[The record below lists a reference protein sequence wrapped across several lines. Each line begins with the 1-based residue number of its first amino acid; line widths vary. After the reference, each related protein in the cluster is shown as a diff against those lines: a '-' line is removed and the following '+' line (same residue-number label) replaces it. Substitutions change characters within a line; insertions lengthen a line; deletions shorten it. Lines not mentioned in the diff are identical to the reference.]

1 MIINQKTH
9 IPVPEIGMRD
19 KEKRMKKH
27 IYDKENGLSYT
38 LTGDYYLPD
47 LLPPQGETPNYGKYG
62 SLRLRYLKEYKRGM
76 YVSMLTQGKLVKH
89 LNTVD
94 KEASESMEYLIQ
106 SMKQQH
112 GITEQ
117 LKAEDQMKW
126 VGLMNNIK
134 SAAEEIVL
142 KELVYI

>member
-1 MIINQKTH
+1 
-9 IPVPEIGMRD
+9 MRD
-19 KEKRMKKH
+19 KEKRMKKY
-27 IYDKENGLSYT
+27 IYDKKNGLSYT

-47 LLPPQGETPNYGKYG
+47 LLPPQGEIPNYGKYG

-76 YVSMLTQGKLVKH
+76 YASLLTKGKLVKH

-94 KEASESMEYLIQ
+94 KESSERMEYLIQ

>member
-1 MIINQKTH
+1 M
-9 IPVPEIGMRD
+9 PASVPESGMRD
-19 KEKRMKKH
+19 KEMRMEKH
-27 IYDKENGLSYT
+27 IYDKKNGLSYT
-38 LTGDYYLPD
+38 LKGDYYLPD
-47 LLPPQGETPNYGKYG
+47 LCLSQEETLDYGKYG
-62 SLRLRYLKEYKRGM
+62 SIRLRYLKEYKKGM
-76 YVSMLTQGKLVKH
+76 YVSLLTQGKLVKH

-94 KEASESMEYLIQ
+94 KEASERMEYLIQ

-117 LKAEDQMKW
+117 LKAEHQMKW
-126 VGLMNNIK
+126 VRLMNHIK

>member
-1 MIINQKTH
+1 MILSQNTH
-9 IPVPEIGMRD
+9 IPVSEIGMRD

-27 IYDKENGLSYT
+27 IYDKKNGLSYT
-38 LTGDYYLPD
+38 LIGDYYLPD

-62 SLRLRYLKEYKRGM
+62 SLRLRYLKEYKRGR
-76 YVSMLTQGKLVKH
+76 YVSLLTQGELVKH
-89 LNTVD
+89 LNAVD
-94 KEASESMEYLIQ
+94 KEASERMEYLIK

-117 LKAEDQMKW
+117 LKAQEQMKW

-134 SAAEEIVL
+134 SAAEEIIL
-142 KELVYI
+142 KELVYV